1 MTLFPYQQVG
11 AEFLAARRFAFLADG
26 MGLGKSAQ
34 AIAACNVLGATRIAV
49 VCPAVAKINWQRE
62 FGMWSKVPDQQV
74 RICSYDKLSTNKLDQ
89 RQITEFAPDVL
100 ILDEAHYL
108 KTRTTKR
115 TKTLYGATPGTSGIL
130 AAAKRVWLLSGTPC
144 PNNAGELWPHLRALW
159 PELLTRG
166 DKPLSY
172 AEFLVRYCFIQE
184 TPFGPK
190 ILGNKNKD
198 ELRGILGQI
207 MLRRRAEDVLKD
219 LPPMMW
225 QSVAVEAD
233 AVSGDIADL
242 EKDPAVEALREAL
255 YADGV
260 IEGAGVAMA
269 SLRRATGVAKA
280 ALAARM
286 ISEEIEAGAYDKIV
300 VFAQHLDVI
309 RLLVDK
315 LSAHGVVS
323 ITGSTPTTLRQKAID
338 DFQSRPE
345 ARIFVGQLQACSTAI
360 TLHAANQVLFVEQ
373 SWTPAENAQAAKRC
387 HRIGQTKPVF
397 VRMLGLAKSIDEAV
411 TRVLARK
418 SQMIG
423 ELMEVAA

>member
-34 AIAACNVLGATRIAV
+34 AIAACNIIGATRIAV

-62 FGMWSKVPDQQV
+62 FGMWSKVPSQQV

-89 RQITEFAPDVL
+89 RQIIEFAPDVL

-130 AAAKRVWLLSGTPC
+130 GAAKRVWLLSGTPC
-144 PNNAGELWPHLRALW
+144 PNNAGEIWPHLRALW
-159 PELLTRG
+159 PELITRG
-166 DKPLSY
+166 QKPFSY

-198 ELRGILGQI
+198 ELRGILAQI

-233 AVSGDIADL
+233 AVSGDIAEL

-286 ISEEIEAGAYDKIV
+286 IEEEIEAGAYDKIV

-423 ELMEVAA
+423 ELMEVA